1 MTEFETKLLEVLGEI
16 RTALNGI
23 STSVQDEVG
32 EVVNGLT
39 DVYHGLRKIAGEG
52 DE

>member
-1 MTEFETKLLEVLGEI
+1 MNEFETQLLQVLGEI
-16 RTALNGI
+16 RTALN
-23 STSVQDEVG
+23 SLVTSVHDEVG

-39 DVYHGLRKIAGEG
+39 DVYQGLRKIAGEG